1 MKVRLAKKE
10 DEQLIKSIHKE
21 AKDEIGSFNL
31 FQSWDNY
38 LAKESPYLFYVI
50 DEAAFM
56 RYGFSKQK
64 KCFTIKEIGVLSEHQ
79 GKGYAELLFNHC
91 KRPLYLTCN
100 VDNKKGNR
108 FYEKMGMKLKGQKLT
123 KNRKQMMNE
132 WVI

>member
-1 MKVRLAKKE
+1 MRIRLAKKE
-10 DEQLIKSIHKE
+10 DEDLIKAIHKE
-21 AKDEIGSFNL
+21 AKGEIGSFNL

-38 LAKESPYLFYVI
+38 LAKESRYLFYVI
-50 DEAAFM
+50 PEAAFM

-64 KCFTIKEIGVLSEHQ
+64 KCFTIKEIGVLKEKRGQ
-79 GKGYAELLFNHC
+79 GYAEALFNHC

-100 VDNKKGNR
+100 VDNKRGNC

-123 KNRKQMMNE
+123 KNKKQMMNE